1 MSTLMQYL
9 LACNV
14 LDIVTGFLRAYDQK
28 NISSKKIKHGA
39 LSKISIWCI
48 IAVSMIVSSYLK
60 TDLTTY
66 VTGYYLIMEV
76 VSIFENVSVFVP
88 VPDKLKNILEIHTT
102 QKETENDT
110 VTTADPDI
118 VKFIEEQDKKLVKS
132 ILILQITHT
141 HMTAYIMTLMAI
153 GLV

>member
-1 MSTLMQYL
+1 MTTLMQYL
-9 LACNV
+9 LVCNI

-48 IAVSMIVSSYLK
+48 IAVSMMVSSYLK

-66 VTGYYLIMEV
+66 VIGYYLIMEV

-88 VPDKLKNILEIHTT
+88 VPDKLKNILDIHTT
-102 QKETENDT
+102 QKDQEKETENET
-110 VTTADPDI
+110 VKTVDPDI
-118 VKFIEEQDKKLVKS
+118 LERIKEMKENGWNQF
-132 ILILQITHT
+132 
-141 HMTAYIMTLMAI
+141 
-153 GLV
+153 

>member
-14 LDIVTGFLRAYDQK
+14 LDIVTGFLKAYDQK

-48 IAVSMIVSSYLK
+48 IAVSMIVSNYLK

-66 VTGYYLIMEV
+66 NVGFYLIMEI
-76 VSIFENVSVFVP
+76 VSIFENVSVFIP
-88 VPDKLKNILEIHTT
+88 VPDKLKNILETHTT
-102 QKETENDT
+102 QKETENET
-110 VTTADPDI
+110 VKTVDPDI
-118 VKFIEEQDKKLVKS
+118 LKFIKEQDKK
-132 ILILQITHT
+132 
-141 HMTAYIMTLMAI
+141 
-153 GLV
+153 

>member
-1 MSTLMQYL
+1 MTRLMEYL
-9 LACNV
+9 LACNI

-48 IAVSMIVSSYLK
+48 IAVSMMVSNYLK

-88 VPDKLKNILEIHTT
+88 VPDNLKNILDIHTT
-102 QKETENDT
+102 GKDQEKETVKT
-110 VTTADPDI
+110 VDPDI
-118 VKFIEEQDKKLVKS
+118 LKRIKEMKQD
-132 ILILQITHT
+132 
-141 HMTAYIMTLMAI
+141 
-153 GLV
+153 G

>member
-1 MSTLMQYL
+1 MSTLMEYL

-28 NISSKKIKHGA
+28 NISSRKIKHGA

-48 IAVSMIVSSYLK
+48 IAVSMMVSSYLK

-66 VTGYYLIMEV
+66 VIGYYLIMEV

-88 VPDKLKNILEIHTT
+88 VPEKLKNILDSKAIQSEPKE
-102 QKETENDT
+102 KETEKI
-110 VTTADPDI
+110 VDPDI
-118 VKFIEEQDKKLVKS
+118 LKFIKEQDKK
-132 ILILQITHT
+132 
-141 HMTAYIMTLMAI
+141 
-153 GLV
+153 

>member
-1 MSTLMQYL
+1 MTTLMQYL

-14 LDIVTGFLRAYDQK
+14 LDIVTGFLKAYDQK

-48 IAVSMIVSSYLK
+48 IAVSMMVSSYLK

-76 VSIFENVSVFVP
+76 VSIFENVSIFVP
-88 VPDKLKNILEIHTT
+88 VPDKLKNSLDIHTT
-102 QKETENDT
+102 GKETEKET
-110 VTTADPDI
+110 VKTVDPDI
-118 VKFIEEQDKKLVKS
+118 LKFIKEQDKK
-132 ILILQITHT
+132 
-141 HMTAYIMTLMAI
+141 
-153 GLV
+153 

>member
-1 MSTLMQYL
+1 MTTLMEYL
-9 LACNV
+9 LACNI
-14 LDIVTGFLRAYDQK
+14 LDILTGFLKAYDQK
-28 NISSKKIKHGA
+28 NVSSKKIKHGA

-48 IAVSMIVSSYLK
+48 IAVSMMVSSYLK

-102 QKETENDT
+102 KKETEKET
-110 VTTADPDI
+110 VKTVDPDI
-118 VKFIEEQDKKLVKS
+118 LKRIKEMKEN
-132 ILILQITHT
+132 
-141 HMTAYIMTLMAI
+141 
-153 GLV
+153 G

>member
-102 QKETENDT
+102 QKETENET
-110 VTTADPDI
+110 VKTVDPDI
-118 VKFIEEQDKKLVKS
+118 LKFIEEQDKK
-132 ILILQITHT
+132 
-141 HMTAYIMTLMAI
+141 
-153 GLV
+153 

>member
-1 MSTLMQYL
+1 MTTLMEYL
-9 LACNV
+9 LACNI
-14 LDIVTGFLRAYDQK
+14 LDILTGFLRAYDQK

-48 IAVSMIVSSYLK
+48 IAVSMMVSSYLK

-88 VPDKLKNILEIHTT
+88 VPEKLKNILEIHTT
-102 QKETENDT
+102 KKETENET
-110 VTTADPDI
+110 VKTVDP
-118 VKFIEEQDKKLVKS
+118 E
-132 ILILQITHT
+132 ILKRIKE
-141 HMTAYIMTLMAI
+141 MKEN
-153 GLV
+153 G

>member
-1 MSTLMQYL
+1 MTTLMQYL

-14 LDIVTGFLRAYDQK
+14 LDILTGFLKAYDQR
-28 NISSKKIKHGA
+28 NVSSKKIKHGA

-48 IAVSMIVSSYLK
+48 IAVSMMVSSYLK
-60 TDLTTY
+60 TDLSTY

-102 QKETENDT
+102 QKETEKET
-110 VTTADPDI
+110 VKTVDPDI
-118 VKFIEEQDKKLVKS
+118 LKRIKEMKED
-132 ILILQITHT
+132 
-141 HMTAYIMTLMAI
+141 
-153 GLV
+153 G

>member
-14 LDIVTGFLRAYDQK
+14 LDILTGFLRAYDQK

-48 IAVSMIVSSYLK
+48 VVVSMMVSHYLK

-102 QKETENDT
+102 QKETENET
-110 VTTADPDI
+110 VKTVDPDI
-118 VKFIEEQDKKLVKS
+118 LKFIEEQDKK
-132 ILILQITHT
+132 
-141 HMTAYIMTLMAI
+141 
-153 GLV
+153 

>member
-1 MSTLMQYL
+1 MTTLMEYL

-14 LDIVTGFLRAYDQK
+14 LDILTGFLRAYDQK

-48 IAVSMIVSSYLK
+48 IAVSMMVSSYLK

-88 VPDKLKNILEIHTT
+88 VPEKLKNILEIHTT
-102 QKETENDT
+102 QKEAENET
-110 VTTADPDI
+110 VKTVDPDI
-118 VKFIEEQDKKLVKS
+118 LERIKEMKEN
-132 ILILQITHT
+132 
-141 HMTAYIMTLMAI
+141 
-153 GLV
+153 G